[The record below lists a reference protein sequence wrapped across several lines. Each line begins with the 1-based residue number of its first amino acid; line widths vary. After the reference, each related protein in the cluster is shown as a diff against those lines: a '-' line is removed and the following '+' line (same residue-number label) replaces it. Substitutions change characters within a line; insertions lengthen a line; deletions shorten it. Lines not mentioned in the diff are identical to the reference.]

1 MGLFEM
7 FRPKPEKPPVS
18 MPMEKKDVM
27 PEKILSPE
35 EKEIMRTVREFLD
48 LARNIDEVAKKDPQ
62 VGFNKVDFM
71 ISGAENIMK
80 LYGLDTDFK
89 KRELVINELTKE
101 AASIP
106 EIRKY
111 IKNEDGMVRSSSLDI
126 ILRRVFNIQY
136 N

>member
-1 MGLFEM
+1 M

-35 EKEIMRTVREFLD
+35 EKEIMRTVREFFV

-62 VGFNKVDFM
+62 VGFNIVDFM
-71 ISGAENIMK
+71 ISGGENILM

-111 IKNEDGMVRSSSLDI
+111 IKTEDGMVRSSSLDI